1 MKRAAVVFLLVVGF
15 AQMTG
20 DAVRV
25 IGESL
30 DVPMVQK
37 IGSGVKGL
45 AAATLASPAPKVFS
59 AVRGLETYS
68 TRFFLEWTDRQ
79 GVEHSLEITSEIY
92 AKLQGPYNRR
102 NVYGAVLAYG
112 PVLSVDELTKPM
124 FLSACRYALCG
135 KAPVLKEFGIDPE
148 SIAGPV
154 RVRFEPLPGSKM
166 GEDLPRVLEVPCP

>member
-1 MKRAAVVFLLVVGF
+1 MKRVSVVFLLVVGLS
-15 AQMTG
+15 QMTG
-20 DAVRV
+20 DAIRM

-37 IGSGVKGL
+37 VGSGVKGIG
-45 AAATLASPAPKVFS
+45 AATLAAPAPKVFS
-59 AVRGLETYS
+59 AVRGLESYS
-68 TRFFLEWTDRQ
+68 TRFFLEWTNRR

-102 NVYGAVLAYG
+102 NVYGAALAYG
-112 PVLSVDELTKPM
+112 PVLSVDDLTKPM
-124 FLSACRYALCG
+124 FLSVCRYALCG

-148 SIAGPV
+148 SVAGPV

-166 GEDLPRVLEVPCP
+166 AENLPRVVEVPCP